1 MRKAAAFSSALA
13 LSTLALAAC
22 AGGAQEAE
30 ENAAPAAAVA
40 EPPQEIGEY
49 SLMVGIGAA

>member
-49 SLMVGIGAA
+49 SPMVGIGAA